1 MNYLLIFASISNSI
15 LKDVLDLLLVR
26 ARDIFVR
33 ESLLS
38 DVDFTSFVANS
49 SILLVERT
57 PILSSRWNMMFLPS
71 KSLSLKVD
79 KSLIILY

>member
-71 KSLSLKVD
+71 KSLSLIFN
-79 KSLIILY
+79 KSLICLY